1 MRRSQ
6 GSGLSQFKD
15 GLEEFKKKW
24 GDVVSAVVRAC
35 KHCER
40 RCRVD
45 GDDGDD
51 DGEDDDGGGGGG
63 GGGGGDDKLH
73 DRAELLPLPACIY
86 VIIALIRLIFSK
98 HHCQNP

>member
-1 MRRSQ
+1 MRHSQ

-24 GDVVSAVVRAC
+24 GDVVSAVVCVC
-35 KHCER
+35 KHSER

-51 DGEDDDGGGGGG
+51 DGEDEDGGGG
-63 GGGGGDDKLH
+63 GGGGGDDKLLDSRVAPFASMH
-73 DRAELLPLPACIY
+73 LRN
-86 VIIALIRLIFSK
+86 
-98 HHCQNP
+98 HCANSVDIL

>member
-51 DGEDDDGGGGGG
+51 YGEDDDGGGGGG
-63 GGGGGDDKLH
+63 GGGDESCMTEPSAPFASMHL
-73 DRAELLPLPACIY
+73 RN
-86 VIIALIRLIFSK
+86 
-98 HHCQNP
+98 HCANSVDIL